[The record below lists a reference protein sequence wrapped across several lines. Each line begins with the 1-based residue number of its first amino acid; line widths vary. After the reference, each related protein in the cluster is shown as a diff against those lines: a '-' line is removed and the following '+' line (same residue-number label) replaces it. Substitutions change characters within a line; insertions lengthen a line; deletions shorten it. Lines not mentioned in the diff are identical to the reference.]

1 MKTGREHPQR
11 DEARQI
17 GALSAWLLLAIAALC
32 WAGNFVLGRAMH
44 ADIPPVAF
52 TFWRWA
58 GAGLV
63 LLPFAGRDLWRHR
76 AAYLR
81 RWPLV
86 LALAATGVCLFHVF
100 VYTALHSTTA
110 TNAGLILA
118 TTPLVIPVMSY
129 VFDRTPL
136 TGRQALGIALSLVGV
151 GVIIIRGDI
160 AVLKEFRLTEG
171 DLWMLLAVPTWALYA
186 LLLRH
191 VPDGW
196 PPLAT
201 ILAMTGCGL
210 VVLAPL
216 FAWELATV
224 GGLAL
229 TLDNIAALAY
239 VSLFASVVAY
249 ICWNRGVGV
258 IGATRAGL
266 SMHLTPVFATAM
278 AVVLLGER
286 LHPFH
291 AVGVVLIGLGIVLT
305 ATERLRPLTASEQGL

>member
-1 MKTGREHPQR
+1 M
-11 DEARQI
+11 
-17 GALSAWLLLAIAALC
+17 LLAIAALC

-44 ADIPPVAF
+44 AEIPPVAF
-52 TFWRWA
+52 TFWRWTV
-58 GAGLV
+58 AGLV

-76 AAYLR
+76 AAFMR
-81 RWPLV
+81 HWPLAV
-86 LALAATGVCLFHVF
+86 ALAATGVCLFHVL

-118 TTPLVIPVMSY
+118 ITPLVIPVMSY

-136 TGRQALGIALSLVGV
+136 SVRQALGIALSLVGV
-151 GVIIIRGDI
+151 GVIIVRGDV
-160 AVLKEFRLTEG
+160 AVLRGLRLADG

-191 VPDGW
+191 VPDDW
-196 PPLAT
+196 PSLAT
-201 ILAMTGCGL
+201 ILAITACGL
-210 VVLAPL
+210 VMLAPL
-216 FAWELATV
+216 YAWELAVV

-229 TLDNIAALAY
+229 TLDNITALAY
-239 VSLFASVVAY
+239 VSVFASVVAY
-249 ICWNRGVGV
+249 ICWNRGVAV

-266 SMHLTPVFATAM
+266 SMHLTPLFAAAL

-291 AVGVVLIGLGIVLT
+291 AVGVVLIGLGILLT
-305 ATERLRPLTASEQGL
+305 ATERPRPLRVSEKGT